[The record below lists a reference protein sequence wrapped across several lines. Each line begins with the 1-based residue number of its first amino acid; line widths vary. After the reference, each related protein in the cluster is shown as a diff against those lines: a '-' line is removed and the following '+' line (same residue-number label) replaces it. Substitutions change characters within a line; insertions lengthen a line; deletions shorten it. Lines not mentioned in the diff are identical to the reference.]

1 MSNGE
6 GRARPNNR
14 YWHPRITLGELLLF
28 VGLMAGLFHFGLTE
42 RDRESGIK
50 SKLAVLA
57 VEVEG
62 LQDDVDELKEWVR
75 RLGDKIDNKLRVGL
89 DAPIGR

>member
-1 MSNGE
+1 MSE
-6 GRARPNNR
+6 AKSNNR
-14 YWHPRITLGELLLF
+14 YWHPRITLGELLLL

-42 RDRESGIK
+42 RDREGNIN

-62 LQDDVDELKEWVR
+62 LQDDVDELKETIT
-75 RLGDKIDNKLRVGL
+75 RLADKIDNRFRTSF
-89 DAPIGR
+89 DAPVGR